1 MIMTKTPY
9 EVRLDVLTLAQ
20 NMLEAE
26 RQRASIDYNTM
37 LKGSMSY
44 PSEVMAAAKSRA
56 QYTDA
61 DVKTKAESM
70 YSFVTDTSNRSKNV
84 K

>member
-1 MIMTKTPY
+1 MTKTPY
-9 EVRLDVLTLAQ
+9 EVRLDVLILAQ

-26 RQRASIDYNTM
+26 RQRASVTYNHM
-37 LKGSMSY
+37 LN
-44 PSEVMAAAKSRA
+44 SEVHFNNDEMSAAQSRA

-61 DVKTKAESM
+61 DVKTKAEAM
-70 YSFVTDTSNRSKNV
+70 YSFVTDRSAPSKNI